1 MVRNLDTSSK
11 PIEKASGIYMQQ
23 GKANQ
28 PKQNTTTGKGKL
40 KKQENHPWLY
50 TASTD
55 VAVGPAKTE
64 KKIKGIPKKKRAT
77 TNTSLSHSRLRL
89 ARWESALL
97 FAPFLRRLGKHL
109 LDDL

>member
-1 MVRNLDTSSK
+1 MLRVSSAVGQGLVARWGNMVRNLDTSSK
-11 PIEKASGIYMQQ
+11 PIEKASSIYMQQ

-55 VAVGPAKTE
+55 VQ
-64 KKIKGIPKKKRAT
+64 
-77 TNTSLSHSRLRL
+77 
-89 ARWESALL
+89 
-97 FAPFLRRLGKHL
+97 
-109 LDDL
+109 